1 MGIRKIAASKS
12 SSRELRCH
20 SRQYSLTSR
29 LSSSTSAI
37 ADDHASPTS
46 LSSKPPENVY
56 MWGTSKNGTIPVNLL
71 QEAMTSSGTGMFSG
85 DEKVLDHPMRLD
97 LKDEALHDFLFDKS
111 SGESSDEI
119 FVEKVYC
126 GASGTAVVLTDGRCF
141 VFGSNK
147 NGQLGIGE
155 ETKETSKPT
164 LLPIPDIAKVSLGSN
179 FSAIITTAGDLY
191 TFGFGG
197 SRLSGMGFLGQGN
210 LQSYPTPTLV
220 QSLIEDGCYAADVH
234 CGEHSMTVLTTE
246 GEVLTCGSGSY
257 GRLGN
262 LETTDQLYLEPVELL
277 GAEETIQVSGGFAFS
292 LALNS
297 GGIIHAWGRN
307 NEGQL
312 GTGMGLAADMYAME
326 SLPRPI
332 EGNLEGRNVTR
343 ISAGHTHAAAVTSDG
358 ALFTWGMNYT
368 HEPKLETSLLHT
380 NIVDVACG
388 KNYTLA
394 LDEEGRLYSMG
405 KGKTGVLGLASTK
418 VSNQPLLVEGIPD
431 VEKVVSLSC
440 GWSHVACAT
449 KLK

>member
-1 MGIRKIAASKS
+1 MGLTAPSSASAAAVDNA
-12 SSRELRCH
+12 
-20 SRQYSLTSR
+20 
-29 LSSSTSAI
+29 SSTS
-37 ADDHASPTS
+37 TS

-56 MWGTSKNGTIPVNLL
+56 MWGTSKNGTIPVSLL
-71 QEAMTSSGTGMFSG
+71 QEAMASSGTGTGMFSG
-85 DEKVLDHPMRLD
+85 DGKIVDHPMQLD
-97 LKDEALHDFLFDKS
+97 LKESALHNFLFDKPN
-111 SGESSDEI
+111 GEGDGE
-119 FVEKVYC
+119 VCLGKVYC
-126 GASGTAVVLTDGRCF
+126 GASGTAILLSDGRCF
-141 VFGSNK
+141 VVGCNK
-147 NGQLGIGE
+147 NGQLGIGSA
-155 ETKETSKPT
+155 TKATSKPI
-164 LLPIPDIAKVSLGSN
+164 LLPIPDIAKVSLGPN
-179 FSAIITTAGDLY
+179 FSALQTKTGDIY
-191 TFGFGG
+191 SFGYGG
-197 SRLSGMGFLGQGN
+197 SRINGMGLLGQGN
-210 LQSYPTPTLV
+210 MDSHPTPTLV
-220 QSLIEDGCYAADVH
+220 HSLIEDGCYASDVH

-277 GAEETIQVSGGFAFS
+277 GAEDIIQISGGFAYS

-380 NIVDVACG
+380 KIIDVACG

-394 LDEEGRLYSMG
+394 LDEEGRVYSMG

-431 VEKVVSLSC
+431 GEKVVAMSC
-440 GWSHVACAT
+440 GWAHVACT
-449 KLK
+449 TELIN